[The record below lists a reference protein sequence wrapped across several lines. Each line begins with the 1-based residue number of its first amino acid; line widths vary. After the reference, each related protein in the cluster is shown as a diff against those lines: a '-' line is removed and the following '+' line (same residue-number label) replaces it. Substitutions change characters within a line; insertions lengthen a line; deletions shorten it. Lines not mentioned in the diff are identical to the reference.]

1 MKARRA
7 FTLVEVMVAVVV
19 TGVIVLAVFGSL
31 GAALDTRE
39 RLEERRLALRSQLAW
54 RAMIGDALRN
64 ARPAAARGDTVFY
77 LEDRIGRGGVPEDR
91 VAFIAAGGQP
101 PLTPD
106 ADWVVVLEAGA
117 DGLHMLAAPLG
128 VVAVPREIPAPPG
141 LVGLDAR
148 VLSST
153 PEGRSWVTEWQ
164 REMALPEMVELTFWT
179 DAGTAGEPLRIAF
192 PLGGGRR

>member
-1 MKARRA
+1 MRARRA
-7 FTLVEVMVAVVV
+7 FTLVEVMVAIVV
-19 TGVIVLAVFGSL
+19 TGAIVLAVFGSL

-77 LEDRIGRGGVPEDR
+77 LEDRIGRGGIPEDR

-106 ADWVVVLEAGA
+106 ADWVIVLEASA
-117 DGLHMLAAPLG
+117 DGLRMLAAPLG
-128 VVAVPREIPAPPG
+128 VVAIPREIPAPQG
-141 LVGLDAR
+141 LVGLEAR
-148 VLSST
+148 VLSATGDGS
-153 PEGRSWVTEWQ
+153 GWVREWQ
-164 REMALPEMVELTFWT
+164 RATALPEMVELTFWT
-179 DAGTAGEPLRIAF
+179 DTGAAGEPLRIAF